1 MIKFAQKIG
10 TLIQEMEKWHTPLIN
25 LPGKKLTKA
34 DIFHY
39 YLSPLVYKNLLEDLA
54 GHNVI
59 VIQYFQQNY
68 PVLKRKEKGQKI
80 KIEAFKNFEHP
91 SDLGYWIRRRAVE
104 FHKTL
109 GDKTSIYVIDIDP
122 KDVNLET
129 TKKVVEDVSSLL
141 RNLPEVKDVE
151 IRFSGGR
158 GFYVI
163 GHLKKK
169 MNINE
174 ARERLKQ
181 VLLPLTS
188 NPLLT
193 LSVPQK
199 GQIRLDLSP
208 MKRGGSFRAL
218 FSLNAKTGL
227 ISVPVKDIKSFNPY
241 IHANPISIP
250 TIES

>member
-1 MIKFAQKIG
+1 MLKKFAQKIG
-10 TLIQEMEKWHTPLIN
+10 TLIHEIEKWHTPLIN
-25 LPGKKLTKA
+25 LPNKKLTKA

-39 YLSPLVYKNLLEDLA
+39 YLSPEIHKRLLEDIA

-59 VIQYFQQNY
+59 VIQHFQPDY
-68 PVLKRKEKGQKI
+68 PVLKRKEKGKKI
-80 KIEAFKNFEHP
+80 KIESFKNFEHP
-91 SDLGYWIRRRAVE
+91 NDFGYWIKRRAVE

-109 GDKTSIYVIDIDP
+109 GDVTSIYVIDIDP
-122 KDVNLET
+122 KGVDLNT
-129 TKKVVEDVSSLL
+129 TKKVVEDVATLL
-141 RNLPEVKDVE
+141 RTFPEVKDVE

-163 GHLKKK
+163 GHLNKKI
-169 MNINE
+169 NIND

-181 VLLPLTS
+181 ALLPLTA

-193 LSVPQK
+193 LSVPRE

-218 FSLNAKTGL
+218 YSINAKTGL
-227 ISVPVKDIKSFNPY
+227 VSVPVKNIKQFNPY
-241 IHANPISIP
+241 IHANPFKV
-250 TIES
+250 